1 MYYLVIYITSYSIRI
16 VLLSRYVRKY
26 IRYHVRL
33 CQLLKLLAGVL
44 QRARL
49 GAAVGPSVGARLGA
63 AVGPSVEA
71 LVDAAVGPSV
81 EARVGAAVVP
91 LPLPDLPLPFL
102 PFDSLLRT
110 LPALFAIAS
119 WSKRSVKVV

>member
-1 MYYLVIYITSYSIRI
+1 
-16 VLLSRYVRKY
+16 
-26 IRYHVRL
+26 VRL

-81 EARVGAAVVP
+81 EARVGAVVT
-91 LPLPDLPLPFL
+91 LPDLPL
-102 PFDSLLRT
+102 FDSLLRT

-119 WSKRSVKVV
+119 WSKRSVMVV